1 MSNYCIP
8 DVYAESIFTINY
20 KALKDKKIKCLLFDL
35 DNTIAAVNIK
45 TPSKEVIELFK
56 RLEDMNFK
64 IIIFSNAF
72 KKRIAPFKEKLN
84 IDASPLS
91 CKPFKKKYLKIM
103 SQFGYKPEEIA
114 AIGDQLFTDIKG
126 ANKLNITS
134 ILVNP
139 LSKKES
145 IITKFNRLKEKRIYK
160 KLSENKVLIKGEYYE

>member
-1 MSNYCIP
+1 MKYIPNY
-8 DVYAESIFTINY
+8 VYKTIY
-20 KALKDKKIKCLLFDL
+20 DIDFDTLYASGKRIILSDL

-84 IDASPLS
+84 IDASPIS